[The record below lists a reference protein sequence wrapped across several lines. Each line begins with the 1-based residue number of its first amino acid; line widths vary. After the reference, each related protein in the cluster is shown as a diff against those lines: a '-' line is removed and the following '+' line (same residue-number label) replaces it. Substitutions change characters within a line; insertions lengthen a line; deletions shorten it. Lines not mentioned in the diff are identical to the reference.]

1 MKDYYVADLDVCKCK
16 SISNKESSS
25 RSMYFVDWTLLMID
39 RKWRRRRAQSQN
51 DYYFS
56 FDRVS

>member
-39 RKWRRRRAQSQN
+39 RKWRRRAQSQN